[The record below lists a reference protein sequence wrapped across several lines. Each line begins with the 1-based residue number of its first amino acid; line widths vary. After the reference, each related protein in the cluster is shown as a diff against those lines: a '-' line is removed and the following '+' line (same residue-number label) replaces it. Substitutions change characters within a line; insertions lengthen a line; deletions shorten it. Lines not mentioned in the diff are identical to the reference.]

1 MGVGM
6 ATAVLSAEEL
16 PGFFATQLADEESLV
31 RLEAAGRLADLAR
44 PDCRG
49 LLAQAL
55 EDPVFEVRFEAAR
68 GMATL
73 KHPAGLDV
81 LVEAL
86 DEDLLRFRAL
96 GALAELGDARALP
109 AVQRLFHRWLLPAF
123 DRTQAA
129 GVLAKLGDPEGA
141 AWLLKRT
148 QRRRWNWAQ
157 DRALAVELCGEVK
170 AAGALERLH
179 AIIID
184 PKDDCRGAAARGLGR
199 LADPKA
205 LPWLLALLDEPGV
218 HEDYRLDAAEGLWL
232 LGIPE
237 GRDRVRAVLPSFVP
251 GGPCRALRAH
261 PGDAMRL
268 VDSHCHFDRADAAY
282 VNAALERARAAG
294 LVHAVIVGQFQ
305 GPGDWGIALEVAAAH
320 PEFLTP
326 TLGIHPHEAARAT
339 EADLEHLERTC
350 ARPEIHAV
358 GEAGLDYYYEHSARD
373 VQRAGVPQAVRA
385 GEAPGQAARGA
396 RARVAQG
403 GDAHPE
409 CEAILKEEGVS
420 RGVIHC
426 FTGDT
431 EAARRYLDL
440 GFLLSLSG
448 VVTYKKTEAL
458 QDAVRFAPLERLMVE
473 TDSPY
478 LAPIPYRGKKNE
490 PSYVIETAKKVA
502 ELKGV
507 TLERVAEVTT
517 ANAAALFGFTV

>member
-1 MGVGM
+1 
-6 ATAVLSAEEL
+6 
-16 PGFFATQLADEESLV
+16 
-31 RLEAAGRLADLAR
+31 
-44 PDCRG
+44 
-49 LLAQAL
+49 
-55 EDPVFEVRFEAAR
+55 
-68 GMATL
+68 
-73 KHPAGLDV
+73 
-81 LVEAL
+81 
-86 DEDLLRFRAL
+86 
-96 GALAELGDARALP
+96 
-109 AVQRLFHRWLLPAF
+109 
-123 DRTQAA
+123 
-129 GVLAKLGDPEGA
+129 
-141 AWLLKRT
+141 
-148 QRRRWNWAQ
+148 
-157 DRALAVELCGEVK
+157 
-170 AAGALERLH
+170 
-179 AIIID
+179 
-184 PKDDCRGAAARGLGR
+184 
-199 LADPKA
+199 
-205 LPWLLALLDEPGV
+205 
-218 HEDYRLDAAEGLWL
+218 
-232 LGIPE
+232 
-237 GRDRVRAVLPSFVP
+237 
-251 GGPCRALRAH
+251 
-261 PGDAMRL
+261 MRL
-268 VDSHCHFDRADAAY
+268 VDSHCHFDRADSEY

-320 PEFLTP
+320 PEFLTA

-339 EADLEHLERTC
+339 EADFEHLERTC

-373 VQRAGVPQAVRA
+373 VQREVFRRQCALAKRLGKPLVVHVR
-385 GEAPGQAARGA
+385 ESTK
-396 RARVAQG
+396 G

-409 CEAILKEEGVS
+409 CEAILKEEGIS

-490 PSYVIETAKKVA
+490 PSYVVETAKKVA

-507 TLERVAEVTT
+507 TVERVAEVTT

>member
-1 MGVGM
+1 
-6 ATAVLSAEEL
+6 
-16 PGFFATQLADEESLV
+16 
-31 RLEAAGRLADLAR
+31 
-44 PDCRG
+44 
-49 LLAQAL
+49 
-55 EDPVFEVRFEAAR
+55 
-68 GMATL
+68 
-73 KHPAGLDV
+73 
-81 LVEAL
+81 
-86 DEDLLRFRAL
+86 
-96 GALAELGDARALP
+96 
-109 AVQRLFHRWLLPAF
+109 
-123 DRTQAA
+123 
-129 GVLAKLGDPEGA
+129 
-141 AWLLKRT
+141 
-148 QRRRWNWAQ
+148 
-157 DRALAVELCGEVK
+157 
-170 AAGALERLH
+170 
-179 AIIID
+179 
-184 PKDDCRGAAARGLGR
+184 
-199 LADPKA
+199 
-205 LPWLLALLDEPGV
+205 
-218 HEDYRLDAAEGLWL
+218 
-232 LGIPE
+232 
-237 GRDRVRAVLPSFVP
+237 
-251 GGPCRALRAH
+251 
-261 PGDAMRL
+261 MRL
-268 VDSHCHFDRADAAY
+268 VDSHCHFDRADSAY

-320 PEFLTP
+320 PEFLTA

-339 EADLEHLERTC
+339 EADFEHLERTC

-373 VQRAGVPQAVRA
+373 VQREVFRRQCALAKRLGKPLVVHVR
-385 GEAPGQAARGA
+385 ESTK
-396 RARVAQG
+396 G

-409 CEAILKEEGVS
+409 CEAILKEEGMS